1 MSRTIGS
8 VRAHHPL
15 HQLCIGQEGNARQR
29 LPVSPCR
36 QVVLLLGTE
45 DVLAGGEPDNPLA
58 GVLLRQLEGDEG
70 LPCAGGVDHGGAP
83 VFLHHAW
90 PSGTPLRYTG
100 TAQRPSPSPSVAKSV
115 LFGAHQR
122 DGHIYQKKCNF
133 TLDFMPKLY

>member
-58 GVLLRQLEGDEG
+58 GVLLRQPEGDEG
-70 LPCAGGVDHGGAP
+70 LPRAGGVNQGGVPAL
-83 VFLHHAW
+83 LHHMYSFPVRLLVMRVRLSGHLL
-90 PSGTPLRYTG
+90 PSLCR
-100 TAQRPSPSPSVAKSV
+100 
-115 LFGAHQR
+115 
-122 DGHIYQKKCNF
+122 KKCTF
-133 TLDFMPKLY
+133 WGTSEGWAYLPKKM